1 MKKTF
6 IISLCCAA
14 FTLGAGAQ
22 RIAVLSDLHVIPGN
36 ENDRQ
41 LRLAVEEINHGEFD
55 YVVVNGDISNEG
67 SDEQLLNVKEILDGI
82 SKPLAVLPGNH
93 ENNWSQSATKTFN
106 RQESMA
112 KVRKVVCSCSMGYAF
127 FMTGDYWGGRLSIH

>member
-6 IISLCCAA
+6 IIYLCCSA
-14 FTLGAGAQ
+14 FAIGAGAQ

-67 SDEQLLNVKEILDGI
+67 SDEQILNVKEILDGI
-82 SKPLAVLPGNH
+82 SKPLPYCP
-93 ENNWSQSATKTFN
+93 ATMRTTG
-106 RQESMA
+106 A
-112 KVRKVVCSCSMGYAF
+112 KAPQKHSRTRGA
-127 FMTGDYWGGRLSIH
+127 TTALSPPQARTRS